1 MKQFDFNRPKK
12 FANQIAIIGAQTNIT
27 DSLGSYMMG
36 LNAIIRNN
44 KIGKLSLPNY
54 KLGYYNS
61 TAQFDEYVAS
71 PEYKTSK
78 QDPGVCFG
86 VQHYMDEDTKANN

>member
-27 DSLGSYMMG
+27 DSFGSYM
-36 LNAIIRNN
+36 LNLNTIIRGN
-44 KIGKLSLPNY
+44 KAAKLGLPNY

-61 TAQFDEYVAS
+61 TAEFDEYVAS
-71 PEYKTSK
+71 SEYKTSK
-78 QDPGVCFG
+78 
-86 VQHYMDEDTKANN
+86 